1 MSDSHREYVITR
13 RGSMPVIT
21 KDMILDPQADLDDV
35 LDFADELNV
44 NMAGLNTM
52 EEMQCRLCMHL
63 DFLEMKG
70 NVVEKILKL
79 MAEKTSDDTE
89 RRKKLK
95 ELLNKFMETNK
106 SCHRLL
112 SDSGKERIQEQTTLE
127 SLLQTE
133 GITENLRKD
142 LTRKIEQIS
151 IGECVVVVA
160 GETNAGKSTFL
171 NLLLKTSNLL
181 TVKAIPSTSV
191 ITRVSYGE
199 SIGVQILYESGK
211 KEDVN
216 LDSNKPL
223 AKQLENWLVQRDL
236 EIREMA
242 DDTADKIAEVN
253 LKIPSD
259 ILKSGL
265 VLVDSPGIGENP
277 VMDGVIQRFVANN
290 RIDGFI
296 YLIKSDSGAR
306 VDEDRIGELLKIIL
320 TSQKK
325 SQRGFGFDPRLAIFV
340 CNHWDS
346 VNSAEREE
354 VYEYIVKRLEKY
366 WPGLN
371 PDQVIRFSAMDTRR
385 ELDLNVNYITPDY
398 KAVWEGIHELFTCA
412 LDKRVTSTYKWM
424 ETVLKRMT
432 QHLKTFVHR
441 LDNSEEDLQKTLSK
455 IEMKL
460 ERITSRS
467 EEVLTRLSNHIDK
480 ACEDIYKSFREHLMT
495 PSSKIAIT
503 MWTQTETPAPEDF
516 TDWTMLKMEIYER
529 TSNRISKEL
538 VKWEESQG
546 HIQEI
551 EKTILTE
558 INQELCLF
566 TEELSKVDD
575 ELNADTASTTSN
587 ESELPQNKFGTL
599 KKRMSVGNYGRKNLP
614 GMLVYSEDHLSVP
627 LIAQILSPLGN
638 AMQNL
643 VGRAKKGR
651 VSDYEKNR
659 TKVSHEKSERYYEY
673 ILNTGVGNDFLRKFV
688 NALLEQTREKL
699 SEIRDKIPA
708 VINADRKVMEHI
720 VRCRRDTKV
729 SIELYEEMMN
739 GLEDLKQQLTEYGEG
754 EIFVDDFKN
763 ADIQISDSLK
773 GSARQSIRISNF
785 IENSNENNVSQTG
798 ETRALWTILQNGTVR
813 KEDEETERPVFI
825 RIYMTSSGVANITS
839 EVAKLRF
846 LKHNNVAEFLG
857 LHRAHIGFPALIYN
871 NKMRTLRQ
879 FLKIRG
885 RDGKERVRIF
895 QETVKGLEY
904 LHRRRLVHMELNTHT
919 VTIEQGTE
927 TVKLTGSCLPRKSN
941 LPMDREAVQVSH
953 FVFISP
959 EVLNGEAYVSCDDAY
974 AVGLLALELV
984 FRKKP
989 YKEYRTWSLDQ
1000 FAREVQPRQMLRL
1013 DEVLG
1018 GQPEELSSLIMR
1030 SFGKADNRP
1039 HMHEFLNVK
1048 LPMIERM
1055 QTVEEETPIPTQ
1067 RFHSMG
1073 LPSRI

>member
-1 MSDSHREYVITR
+1 
-13 RGSMPVIT
+13 
-21 KDMILDPQADLDDV
+21 
-35 LDFADELNV
+35 
-44 NMAGLNTM
+44 
-52 EEMQCRLCMHL
+52 
-63 DFLEMKG
+63 
-70 NVVEKILKL
+70 
-79 MAEKTSDDTE
+79 
-89 RRKKLK
+89 
-95 ELLNKFMETNK
+95 
-106 SCHRLL
+106 
-112 SDSGKERIQEQTTLE
+112 
-127 SLLQTE
+127 
-133 GITENLRKD
+133 
-142 LTRKIEQIS
+142 
-151 IGECVVVVA
+151 
-160 GETNAGKSTFL
+160 
-171 NLLLKTSNLL
+171 
-181 TVKAIPSTSV
+181 
-191 ITRVSYGE
+191 
-199 SIGVQILYESGK
+199 
-211 KEDVN
+211 
-216 LDSNKPL
+216 
-223 AKQLENWLVQRDL
+223 
-236 EIREMA
+236 
-242 DDTADKIAEVN
+242 
-253 LKIPSD
+253 
-259 ILKSGL
+259 
-265 VLVDSPGIGENP
+265 
-277 VMDGVIQRFVANN
+277 
-290 RIDGFI
+290 
-296 YLIKSDSGAR
+296 
-306 VDEDRIGELLKIIL
+306 
-320 TSQKK
+320 
-325 SQRGFGFDPRLAIFV
+325 
-340 CNHWDS
+340 
-346 VNSAEREE
+346 
-354 VYEYIVKRLEKY
+354 
-366 WPGLN
+366 
-371 PDQVIRFSAMDTRR
+371 
-385 ELDLNVNYITPDY
+385 
-398 KAVWEGIHELFTCA
+398 
-412 LDKRVTSTYKWM
+412 M

-839 EVAKLRF
+839 EVAKLR
-846 LKHNNVAEFLG
+846 
-857 LHRAHIGFPALIYN
+857 
-871 NKMRTLRQ
+871 
-879 FLKIRG
+879 
-885 RDGKERVRIF
+885 
-895 QETVKGLEY
+895 
-904 LHRRRLVHMELNTHT
+904 
-919 VTIEQGTE
+919 
-927 TVKLTGSCLPRKSN
+927 
-941 LPMDREAVQVSH
+941 
-953 FVFISP
+953 
-959 EVLNGEAYVSCDDAY
+959 
-974 AVGLLALELV
+974 
-984 FRKKP
+984 
-989 YKEYRTWSLDQ
+989 
-1000 FAREVQPRQMLRL
+1000 
-1013 DEVLG
+1013 
-1018 GQPEELSSLIMR
+1018 
-1030 SFGKADNRP
+1030 
-1039 HMHEFLNVK
+1039 
-1048 LPMIERM
+1048 
-1055 QTVEEETPIPTQ
+1055 
-1067 RFHSMG
+1067 
-1073 LPSRI
+1073 